1 MKAKQHRSAT
11 AVVRPEDEKLPLGR
25 TLAYGLQH
33 VLTMYGGIIAP
44 PLIIG
49 AAAGMDSTDL
59 ALLVASCLFI
69 GGLATILQTVGV
81 PFFGAQL
88 PLVQGT
94 SFASVA
100 TLVTIVKGDGGIQAV
115 FGAVMVAAAI
125 GFLIAPFFARIIRFF
140 PPVVTGVVITM
151 IGLSLTPVAA
161 NWSMG
166 GNDSSDDYGSLA
178 NIGLAALTLLIVLL
192 LSKVGNAAI
201 SRLSILLAIVIGTLV
216 AWAVGIADFS
226 TVGDGAIFEIPKP
239 LAFGMP
245 VFEIG
250 GIISMTIVVLVILT
264 ETTADI
270 LAVGE
275 IAKTRVDSKRIG
287 DGLRADMI
295 SSFIAPF
302 FNTFTQSAFAQNV
315 GLVAITGVKSRFVVT
330 AGGGILVV
338 LGLLPILGRVV
349 AAIPLPVLGGA
360 GIVLFGTVA
369 ASGIRTLSKV
379 NYDKGMNMIIV
390 SASLAFGLIPVVKA
404 DFYDAFPT
412 WLATILDSGISS
424 AALMAVLL
432 NILFNEL
439 KLGNPSKNASV
450 FAASPPRMVREDQ
463 VHSLQDGDHYESGK
477 LISADGDEIPVVSV
491 DEYTVVMAE
500 HVKACE
506 AEGVPAALPDGM
518 EPEEVKRQAENVK
531 AERVNGVAETTAARP
546 EAAGQEL
553 RADALR
559 ENDDAEREEGS
570 PEHGAHRA

>member
-1 MKAKQHRSAT
+1 MR
-11 AVVRPEDEKLPLGR
+11 LPFGK
-25 TLAYGLQH
+25 TFAYGLQH

-49 AAAGMDSTDL
+49 NAAGMTPDEVG
-59 ALLVASCLFI
+59 LLVACCLFV
-69 GGLATILQTVGV
+69 GGLATILQTIGI

-100 TLVTIVKGDGGIQAV
+100 TMVAIVNGGGGIQAV
-115 FGAVMVAAAI
+115 FGAVLAAALI

-151 IGLSLTPVAA
+151 IGISLTPVAA
-161 NWSMG
+161 NWAMG
-166 GNDSSDDYGSLA
+166 GDAKAEGYGSLA
-178 NIGLAALTLLIVLL
+178 NIGLAAGTLLVVLL

-201 SRLSILLAIVIGTLV
+201 SRMSILLAIVLGT
-216 AWAVGIADFS
+216 VGAALLGMADFS
-226 TVGDGAIFEIPKP
+226 QVGHGAIFAFPQP

-275 IAKTRVDSKRIG
+275 IAGSKVDSKRIAN
-287 DGLRADMI
+287 GLRADMA
-295 SSFIAPF
+295 SSAVAPI

-315 GLVAITGVKSRFVVT
+315 GLVAITGITSRFVVA

-349 AAIPLPVLGGA
+349 AAIPTPVLGGA

-379 NYDKGMNMIIV
+379 KYDGMNLVIV
-390 SASLAFGLIPVVKA
+390 AASIAFGCIPIVKP
-404 DFYDAFPT
+404 DFYAGFPA
-412 WLATILDSGISS
+412 WFETIFHSGISS
-424 AALMAVLL
+424 AAVMAVLL
-432 NILFNEL
+432 NLLFNEFQF
-439 KLGNPSKNASV
+439 GNTKNSSV
-450 FAASPPRMVREDQ
+450 FSAAPPRMVKTEEICG
-463 VHSLQDGDHYESGK
+463 LLDGDHYEGGK
-477 LISADGDEIPVVSV
+477 LIDKEGFEIPVVTP
-491 DEYTVVMAE
+491 DEFEKIQTGAIQMP
-500 HVKACE
+500 
-506 AEGVPAALPDGM
+506 VPKPTNLSG
-518 EPEEVKRQAENVK
+518 
-531 AERVNGVAETTAARP
+531 
-546 EAAGQEL
+546 
-553 RADALR
+553 
-559 ENDDAEREEGS
+559 
-570 PEHGAHRA
+570 H